1 MENRRQNLPAC
12 SPVQKDGWIQ
22 GCSHARRPYPA
33 SGKKFARVALSLHY
47 HRWCITVE
55 SRSPSGIT
63 TCMETRGIIEASS
76 HLATVWLIDVVANK
90 FGVIGWRVYR
100 HVAADFSPL
109 GSPSSVRAQFLWK
122 LIGSKISR
130 TVSRDRWTGYVSNCA
145 PIFTVCLYLV
155 SFPLKNRPISSYFF
169 FLTTTTSNYP
179 YEKRCQSRTNE
190 SIITMKENGSRD
202 TAFQRLWRTAESKE
216 ARRKKDRSGGKNMG
230 IGGQDISE
238 DPVPRTWWSSSPP
251 PPPRRRLQNG
261 KKRGRTKTVARR
273 IDAAA
278 GIPRN
283 DICSPLFRVLCHEG
297 TTSFCPWF
305 SASLLFSIAR
315 R

>member
-1 MENRRQNLPAC
+1 MEINWLENIAYRVERSVNRLRFEL
-12 SPVQKDGWIQ
+12 
-22 GCSHARRPYPA
+22 R
-33 SGKKFARVALSLHY
+33 
-47 HRWCITVE
+47 
-55 SRSPSGIT
+55 
-63 TCMETRGIIEASS
+63 
-76 HLATVWLIDVVANK
+76 
-90 FGVIGWRVYR
+90 
-100 HVAADFSPL
+100 ADFYRL
-109 GSPSSVRAQFLWK
+109 
-122 LIGSKISR
+122 LIP
-130 TVSRDRWTGYVSNCA
+130 C
-145 PIFTVCLYLV
+145 FV
-155 SFPLKNRPISSYFF
+155 SFEKSTDFFLFF

-179 YEKRCQSRTNE
+179 YEKQCQSRTNE

-238 DPVPRTWWSSSPP
+238 GPVPRTWWSSSPP
-251 PPPRRRLQNG
+251 PPPHRRLQNG